1 MAGKSDRDGIS
12 LTDLFGM
19 FPDDSAAERWM
30 TQARWPNGVAC
41 PHCGSVNVQS
51 GAKHHSMP
59 YRCRDCRRRFS
70 LRTGTAMADSK
81 LGYRVWAIGIYL
93 FTTSLKGVSSMK
105 LHRDLGI
112 SQKAAWHLAH
122 RLRQAWDDYGEQLV
136 GPVEVD
142 ETYVGGLEKNKHED
156 TRRHVKGR
164 IAEKLAVVGLK
175 DRETGQ
181 VRARF
186 IPDTRGDTLR
196 AFVREHARRGS
207 QVYSDGHGAYLGL
220 AGEYRHRAVQHSVG
234 TYVIADTHTNGIE
247 SFWSML
253 KRGYVGTYHKM
264 SGKHLQRY
272 VDEFTGR
279 HNARE
284 LDTLEQ
290 MRRVVRGLVG
300 KRLQYQELT
309 A

>member
-1 MAGKSDRDGIS
+1 
-12 LTDLFGM
+12 
-19 FPDDSAAERWM
+19 
-30 TQARWPNGVAC
+30 
-41 PHCGSVNVQS
+41 
-51 GAKHHSMP
+51 
-59 YRCRDCRRRFS
+59 
-70 LRTGTAMADSK
+70 
-81 LGYRVWAIGIYL
+81 
-93 FTTSLKGVSSMK
+93 MK

-122 RLRQAWDDYGEQLV
+122 RLRQAWDDYGEPFSD
-136 GPVEVD
+136 PVEVD

-156 TRRHVKGR
+156 TKRHAKGGVP
-164 IAEKLAVVGLK
+164 EKLAVVGVK
-175 DRETGQ
+175 DRQTGQ

-186 IPDTRGDTLR
+186 LPDTKGNTLR
-196 AFVREHARRGS
+196 GFVREHTRRGS
-207 QVYSDGHGAYLGL
+207 QVYSDGHGAYFAL
-220 AGEYRHRAVQHSVG
+220 AGEYRHNYVQHSVG
-234 TYVIADTHTNGIE
+234 TYVIEDTHTNGIE

-264 SGKHLQRY
+264 SEKHLQRY

-279 HNARE
+279 HNARK

-300 KRLQYQELT
+300 KRLQYKELI